1 MNENDPELRSARLTA
16 ALSNLQGRAMSLLS
30 HERTLLENEIDEL
43 EKRKQLA
50 LRRLKGYNNEMTSE
64 KSDSNQHSWLSLPS
78 DITTMRI
85 RLRKSCTDEET
96 LLKLVQEVRQK
107 RSELL
112 EEAIRIYA
120 SRDSHETIISK

>member
-1 MNENDPELRSARLTA
+1 MNDNDPELRSARLNG

-30 HERTLLENEIDEL
+30 HERALLENEIAEL

-50 LRRLKGYNNEMTSE
+50 LRRLKGYSNEMTSE
-64 KSDSNQHSWLSLPS
+64 KSDSNQHTWLSLPS
-78 DITTMRI
+78 DITTMRT
-85 RLRKSCTDEET
+85 RLQKSCTDEET
-96 LLKLVQEVRQK
+96 LLTLVQEVRQK

-120 SRDSHETIISK
+120 SRDSHDTTISK